1 MKAIIA
7 MAMMLASAAAY
18 GQVVKCVSKDGSVEY
33 GTQCPPGTTEQ
44 RTTIFSKGAGSAPSA
59 APQPKSLA
67 EEDAAFRKRQ
77 VEQQETQQKA
87 DKQAAEADQKRQ
99 ACDSARAYL
108 KSVQDGIRLTRTDP
122 KTGERVYLE
131 DAQYAAETAKAQ
143 RAVDQNCK

>member
-7 MAMMLASAAAY
+7 IAMMLASAAAY
-18 GQVVKCVSKDGSVEY
+18 GQLVKCVSKDGKVEY
-33 GTQCPPGTTEQ
+33 GTLCPPGTTEQ
-44 RTTIFSKGAGSAPSA
+44 RTTIFSRGAGSTPSA

-77 VEQQETQQKA
+77 LEQQEAQQKT
-87 DKQAAEADQKRQ
+87 DKQVAEAEQKRQ

-108 KSVQDGIRLTRTDP
+108 KSLQDGLRVTRTDP